1 MYGFG
6 IMEGF
11 GADYF
16 NSPAFQRGI
25 ASAVQQ
31 YSPQPVEPVYYAPEP
46 VYYAPPPAPEITAGI
61 GDIPQYMVEDYGLI
75 GGAPDRFTA
84 PQISAE
90 QLAAERYAADQAAQ
104 QMEAQRAAA
113 ERYAAEQ
120 AAAQQAEAQRVAA
133 EQAAAAQYAAQQ
145 AEAQRVAA
153 AQELAARA
161 EAERV
166 AAERAAAA
174 EAAAQRQQTELNE
187 RRAQAA
193 QAAAER
199 AAQERALAEQAAAQ
213 AAAEAQ
219 AAAQAQAEAAA
230 QAEAQRVAA
239 AQAQAEAQAQAQAAE
254 QARVQAAQQAEAQRV
269 AVQQAEAQR
278 VADAQAAQRAAEVQ
292 AEAQRVAAEQAAAVA
307 PAPEPQPLSGIGRAV
322 DENYYTPEVQAPEQT
337 YTPAPVPAPAPEQA
351 YTPAVEPSTVEVAPV
366 AGIGSPVIAEP
377 VYTPAPVIATEPD
390 VVSGIGGKEV
400 SAEPELELEPPSVSE
415 SVSTPRVQPMTVEAE
430 PIAGIGSPV
439 IAEPLPTAQPMVSNM
454 RGYVEFPYDTGGGM
468 LLPAVEAEPIAGIG
482 SPAVAAPADTPS
494 VIETAEVPFDPNTI
508 DLSAL
513 DSLYGMNLDSLYG
526 MNFASDFGGVG
537 NRYGGI
543 YKDDPNTEY
552 ISAPRSNR
560 GNATGGA
567 GNTFIMRADQPVRL
581 VDLNTNTV
589 IYEGTGYDAAR
600 EATRLGQNLSD
611 TMGRKAQYNIQT
623 ANPAGEYT
631 TVANEKKNKSTL
643 GQIASAAGTVLPLA
657 MMAIPGVNAALLGA
671 NFAKTLGG
679 QLAFGALTGGASSAL
694 KGQNILKG
702 AALGGLTAAGGAL
715 IPKIPA
721 IGDLGKLAKPLGT
734 GIGATVGGLATG
746 QNLKNSLLGG
756 VASGALAYAA
766 PGIQDAIKGIG
777 QGPNLSTGS
786 APSATPSA
794 TPSGPAPIATVTAN
808 TGVSAPVSF
817 GGGSSPQTKVAE
829 LEPPA
834 TIVSGSGSPFAASF
848 PIPANVPS
856 GALPSTLQQPK
867 TEIPTDEEMTEIPT
881 DEEMKEILVRAN
893 QSYLSPDVLAGMAEF
908 EKNPIIS
915 EGSKIEQPTNTGGLN
930 LDLGVLDRVS
940 DMEMENYK
948 EPIVVEGSKIEPTS
962 VSVLPPIGSV
972 VDTLPPLDLKAD
984 PELTDKKKLGLEEY
998 LRIAGLL
1005 SDLVGGAAGGGQ
1017 GQTGTYG
1024 GGGTGRLN
1032 PIFSAKLP
1040 SAGGLGTIGA
1050 NRTARPMGDV
1060 DWLTY
1065 GTRPELN
1072 FFDYASQN
1080 NPAPITTPI
1089 PNEPRGPSMYAPD
1102 VDNVRFAQGG
1112 SLAAK
1117 RGGPPRRTEFAV
1129 NGAGTG
1135 RSDDIPAVLSDGEYV
1150 IDAETVALLGDGSN
1164 KAGAKKLDD
1173 LRVKVRK
1180 HKGQKLAK
1188 GRFSAKAKKPEAYL
1202 SGGRI

>member
-1 MYGFG
+1 MNYIPGFSNYLQTSVPRYAIGGRVMDGDPMMYRNEPMFGDEYNMFGSEMMLPPMDQYAQPMMYGDP
-6 IMEGF
+6 M
-11 GADYF
+11 
-16 NSPAFQRGI
+16 
-25 ASAVQQ
+25 
-31 YSPQPVEPVYYAPEP
+31 
-46 VYYAPPPAPEITAGI
+46 
-61 GDIPQYMVEDYGLI
+61 
-75 GGAPDRFTA
+75 
-84 PQISAE
+84 
-90 QLAAERYAADQAAQ
+90 
-104 QMEAQRAAA
+104 
-113 ERYAAEQ
+113 
-120 AAAQQAEAQRVAA
+120 
-133 EQAAAAQYAAQQ
+133 AAAAPVMDTYQQ
-145 AEAQRVAA
+145 A
-153 AQELAARA
+153 
-161 EAERV
+161 
-166 AAERAAAA
+166 
-174 EAAAQRQQTELNE
+174 
-187 RRAQAA
+187 
-193 QAAAER
+193 
-199 AAQERALAEQAAAQ
+199 
-213 AAAEAQ
+213 
-219 AAAQAQAEAAA
+219 
-230 QAEAQRVAA
+230 
-239 AQAQAEAQAQAQAAE
+239 
-254 QARVQAAQQAEAQRV
+254 
-269 AVQQAEAQR
+269 
-278 VADAQAAQRAAEVQ
+278 
-292 AEAQRVAAEQAAAVA
+292 
-307 PAPEPQPLSGIGRAV
+307 
-322 DENYYTPEVQAPEQT
+322 
-337 YTPAPVPAPAPEQA
+337 
-351 YTPAVEPSTVEVAPV
+351 AVEPMTQEVAP
-366 AGIGSPVIAEP
+366 
-377 VYTPAPVIATEPD
+377 
-390 VVSGIGGKEV
+390 
-400 SAEPELELEPPSVSE
+400 
-415 SVSTPRVQPMTVEAE
+415 
-430 PIAGIGSPV
+430 
-439 IAEPLPTAQPMVSNM
+439 
-454 RGYVEFPYDTGGGM
+454 
-468 LLPAVEAEPIAGIG
+468 
-482 SPAVAAPADTPS
+482 
-494 VIETAEVPFDPNTI
+494 AEVPFDPNTI

-915 EGSKIEQPTNTGGLN
+915 EGSKIEQPTSVPVTGGLSPDVLAGIAEFEKNPIISEGSKIEQPTNTGGLN